1 MSAEGAASGKS
12 DADAMLSKA
21 IERAKAGDSSAL
33 DFLYLRFADEVY
45 RYALSI
51 VHDRHEAE
59 DLTQDVFTKLIGAIA
74 NYEERSVSFAAWIT
88 RIARN
93 AAIDQL
99 RRRRA
104 IPCEEVPAVEDDVS
118 EHADA
123 ERLESLRIAF
133 GRLPDEQ
140 REVMML
146 RHVAGLSPGEIARR
160 LGKSEGAVHGLHHRG
175 RGIVRSALEDLD
187 AAPVTAA

>member
-1 MSAEGAASGKS
+1 MSAVGDASVNS
-12 DADAMLSKA
+12 DADAMLSRA
-21 IERAKAGDSSAL
+21 IERARAGDSSAL
-33 DFLYLRFADEVY
+33 DFLYLRFADDVY
-45 RYALSI
+45 RYVLSI
-51 VHDRHEAE
+51 VRDRHGAE
-59 DLTQDVFTKLIGAIA
+59 DLTQDVFTKLMGAIA
-74 NYEERSVSFAAWIT
+74 NYEERSVTFAAWIT

-104 IPCEEVPAVEDDVS
+104 IPCEEVPAVDEAS
-118 EHADA
+118 EHADV

-160 LGKSEGAVHGLHHRG
+160 LGKTEGAVHGLHHRG

-187 AAPVTAA
+187 SAPVTAA